1 MSIRPLLAVFGFLP
15 CRAATVSPSDV
26 FLFLGFGLYLAI
38 VLGLIASTSE
48 RNAVL
53 EEILKIVHINGGT
66 GGRP

>member
-1 MSIRPLLAVFGFLP
+1 MPIRPLLAVFGFLP

-26 FLFLGFGLYLAI
+26 LLLFGFGLHLPF

-53 EEILKIVHINGGT
+53 EDILKIVHINGGT